1 MRIELLDN
9 KDDYPSLHK
18 LVFGVEIEAPK
29 VVTVLKTDNYD
40 TVGFL
45 SGFWLEN
52 GVFYIEYAGI
62 LPTHRLKGY
71 LRNISKMLEPDISYI
86 TAVENINVTVIKT
99 LLSIGFI
106 PMGSNYK
113 GGKYFVEL
121 QRSANH
127 G

>member
-1 MRIELLDN
+1 MRIELLEN
-9 KDDYPSLHK
+9 KEDYPSMHK
-18 LVFGVEIEAPK
+18 LVFGVEVQAPK
-29 VVTVLKTDNYD
+29 VVTVLKSDNYD

-62 LPTHRLKGY
+62 LPTHRMKGY
-71 LRNISKMLEPDISYI
+71 LRNISKMLEPGVSYI
-86 TAVENINVTVIKT
+86 TAVENINTVVIKT

-121 QRSANH
+121 QRSANY